1 MTSYINDRGKTPSTG
16 DVVGPASA
24 TDNAVARFDGT
35 GGKTLQN
42 SSFVV
47 DDSGHVTSFG
57 GQIAFPA
64 TQAASAGANVLD
76 DYEEGTWTP
85 VDGSPATL
93 SFSNVAGHYTKVG
106 NKVFITGRADYP
118 ATADTNIAKIGGL
131 PFTTSSDG
139 GKTALGWIGYSNNA
153 TVQTALFLS
162 DTTSNT
168 YYAFYTSVAG
178 IQNTTIA
185 SSINRFAGQYLL

>member
-76 DYEEGTWTP
+76 DYEEGTFTP
-85 VDGSPATL
+85 TDVSGASL
-93 SFSNVAGHYTKVG
+93 SFSAASGAYVKIGNFVQYRINVS
-106 NKVFITGRADYP
+106 YP
-118 ATADTNIAKIGGL
+118 TTADVNTAKISV
-131 PFTTSSDG
+131 PFTAGAGDNQTTCSVVSNVTTAVNALCNQSAAQVSFYPDTSTTAYTNVG
-139 GKTALGWIGYSNNA
+139 LTGKSLFFG
-153 TVQTALFLS
+153 VQ
-162 DTTSNT
+162 
-168 YYAFYTSVAG
+168 
-178 IQNTTIA
+178 Q
-185 SSINRFAGQYLL
+185 LL